1 MQTILDKIFRT
12 KKKINSNQTGAENFD
27 NCFCVIFDSYYKS
40 FISGWALSTGN
51 FSKILQSS
59 KNIISKIVVIWRPR
73 KAKTHMVIM
82 K

>member
-40 FISGWALSTGN
+40 FISG
-51 FSKILQSS
+51 
-59 KNIISKIVVIWRPR
+59 
-73 KAKTHMVIM
+73 
-82 K
+82 